1 MSSAPSAERELHK
14 GIREKAF
21 ERVYYF
27 HGEDDYLK
35 DEAVRALVA
44 AAVEPATRDF
54 NLEMRRG
61 TELGAETV
69 ESLVGTSPMFATRR
83 VVVIRDVGAL
93 RKDARQVLER
103 YLRSPAG
110 DLVLVLVAAAGTKA
124 DKALGAGAGLSL
136 EFAPLTGARVP
147 KWIAHHAST
156 VHGVTITPDAVA
168 LLQSAAGSDLQQLV
182 AELDKLASYT
192 RGAEIDESAVA
203 AVVGVQRGETIG
215 ALLDAVAERDAARAV
230 PLVPHVLAQPRTTG
244 VSVVMA
250 LATQTLALGWASA
263 RRERG
268 TPKSALSGELFSLLK
283 ETGAFPGRP
292 WGEAVSAW
300 ARSADRWNARSVDE
314 VLELLLAADVALKDT
329 RLSSDEQLLSSLV
342 LAICASGTHR
352 AAA

>member
-1 MSSAPSAERELHK
+1 MSSAPSDERALHK
-14 GIREKAF
+14 GIQQQAF

-27 HGEDDYLK
+27 HGDEDYLK
-35 DEAVRALVA
+35 DEAVRALLA

-54 NLEMRRG
+54 NLEVRRG
-61 TELGAETV
+61 PELSAETV
-69 ESLVGTSPMFATRR
+69 ESLVGTPPMFANRR

-103 YLRSPAG
+103 YLRSPA
-110 DLVLVLVAAAGTKA
+110 DDIVLLLVAAAGTKA
-124 DKALGAGAGLSL
+124 DKAFLAAAGLSV
-136 EFAPLTGARVP
+136 EFAPLAGSRVP

-156 VHGVTITPDAVA
+156 VHGVTITPDATA
-168 LLQSAAGSDLQQLV
+168 LLQSAVGGDLQQLV

-192 RGAEIDESAVA
+192 QGAPIDEAAVS

-215 ALLDAVAERDAARAV
+215 TLLDAVAERDAGRALS
-230 PLVPHVLAQPRTTG
+230 LVSHVLAQPKTSG

-250 LATQTLALGWASA
+250 LATQTLALGWAGA

-283 ETGAFPGRP
+283 ETSAFPGRP

-300 ARSADRWNARSVDE
+300 VRSTDRWDAASVDE
-314 VLELLLAADVALKDT
+314 ALELLLAADVAFKDT

-342 LAICASGTHR
+342 LALCAVGASR